1 MATIHFASN
10 TYAGEVLED
19 LLLYTAHGNDTY
31 EEGLI
36 YVKPG
41 VQKRLVLPHIELGDI
56 VQDNVAT
63 PKSPG
68 TPGAEGAADD
78 ATGFNQ
84 YKHSERYLDPQDL
97 MIYVEFNPRD
107 YEEYWRPFQPEGPL
121 NFRELAPEV
130 QAKMLHLLIDKKDQY
145 INDAIWGSRLGG
157 EDATKVSGPAEGT
170 VLGGRTAGGKMKYFH
185 GAVMRVL
192 NNIAADAS
200 VGEKASGQVV
210 LAGDTEL
217 TTGEQVEKALYAMWM
232 KCPKHV
238 RKSKKLKFVMGW
250 DLWDLYDQYLTSK
263 DVKYT
268 ENTDQNRRRFKGKQI
283 VVIDG
288 MPEST
293 IFLGRFSKER
303 ESCLWMAV
311 DYATDQESV
320 KVAPLQ
326 ANSELWF
333 FQMRM
338 KIDVNIVL
346 PSEIVCWTAYKNV

>member
-1 MATIHFASN
+1 
-10 TYAGEVLED
+10 
-19 LLLYTAHGNDTY
+19 
-31 EEGLI
+31 
-36 YVKPG
+36 
-41 VQKRLVLPHIELGDI
+41 
-56 VQDNVAT
+56 
-63 PKSPG
+63 
-68 TPGAEGAADD
+68 
-78 ATGFNQ
+78 
-84 YKHSERYLDPQDL
+84 
-97 MIYVEFNPRD
+97 
-107 YEEYWRPFQPEGPL
+107 
-121 NFRELAPEV
+121 
-130 QAKMLHLLIDKKDQY
+130 
-145 INDAIWGSRLGG
+145 
-157 EDATKVSGPAEGT
+157 
-170 VLGGRTAGGKMKYFH
+170 
-185 GAVMRVL
+185 MRVL

-200 VGEKASGQVV
+200 VEEKASGQVV